1 MNDDEPIGRVLSRRE
16 VLKLLGAAGLTL
28 LVGCGPESAATT
40 PSPAATAIP
49 PTQAATLAATSTQV
63 ANTVAATSTT
73 QSTATTQ
80 ATATTPAVATA
91 DTVVVPSCIVRPE
104 MTEGPYFVDE
114 RLNRSDIRS
123 DPTTG
128 AISEG
133 LPFNLTFRVS
143 KIDGAGCLP
152 LAGAYVDIWHC
163 DLNGVYSDAV
173 DRSFD
178 TTGQKFLRGYQVTDA
193 NGIAQFQTIYPGWYD
208 GRTVHI
214 HFKIRTSLEGGYDF
228 TSQLFF
234 DDSYTDEVYTKAPY
248 SGRSGSRSVRNNNDN
263 IYLNGGDQLQLQVS
277 ESSGNYAATFD
288 IGLQL

>member
-40 PSPAATAIP
+40 PSPAVTAIP
-49 PTQAATLAATSTQV
+49 ATQAATVAATSTQV
-63 ANTVAATSTT
+63 ANTVVATPI
-73 QSTATTQ
+73 TQ

-91 DTVVVPSCIVRPE
+91 DTVVVPACIVRPE

-128 AISEG
+128 AISDG
-133 LPFNLTFRVS
+133 LLFNLAFRVS
-143 KIDGAGCLP
+143 KVDGAGCVP

-163 DLNGVYSDAV
+163 DLNGVYSDVV

-193 NGIAQFQTIYPGWYD
+193 NGLAQFQTIYPGWYD

-234 DDSYTDEVYTKAPY
+234 DDSYTDAVYTKAPY

-277 ESSGNYAATFD
+277 ENNGDYAAPFD